1 MGTFVPAMID
11 RAAERRNFPGILML
25 SPKCTAPLWFLLMM
39 DWHWE
44 INKQFCP
51 KRKKDSSSDR
61 KNMSDIWAL
70 GKPSFQKSAVF
81 LNIVQKAFAPPP
93 FIWTFVLFCGGYFL
107 NAFLSIKNGSI
118 NVGVVGSINVGVR
131 EAPCKKSFGIL
142 ASYWTPPKIK

>member
-51 KRKKDSSSDR
+51 KRKKTRHQTGKTCLTFKPYWERSFYWQLLKFLRCLKKQQDKWDSPPHISLLFSQLYMICQIR
-61 KNMSDIWAL
+61 SEIKAKNVTLSTPRPHCPWKTNVM
-70 GKPSFQKSAVF
+70 
-81 LNIVQKAFAPPP
+81 
-93 FIWTFVLFCGGYFL
+93 YFRL
-107 NAFLSIKNGSI
+107 VEEPMTS
-118 NVGVVGSINVGVR
+118 
-131 EAPCKKSFGIL
+131 
-142 ASYWTPPKIK
+142 